1 MTDIVATSPRPTPD
15 KSIWLF
21 HLVRIIAAAWGAW
34 ILLRLAMLI
43 INRPQFLEL
52 QSKAFGIDVTGVSD
66 ARFYGAF
73 ALAAVVFF
81 GATVLAWCIWS
92 LFSTFLDGR
101 GLSYEATCRMRT
113 VGVVGL
119 VVTLIDIGYRPIFYW
134 VLNDG
139 LFARVPWS
147 VYFRSD
153 DLLHL
158 LLATM
163 VIAFAIVYRR
173 AVEPRP

>member
-1 MTDIVATSPRPTPD
+1 
-15 KSIWLF
+15 
-21 HLVRIIAAAWGAW
+21 
-34 ILLRLAMLI
+34 
-43 INRPQFLEL
+43 
-52 QSKAFGIDVTGVSD
+52 
-66 ARFYGAF
+66 
-73 ALAAVVFF
+73 
-81 GATVLAWCIWS
+81 
-92 LFSTFLDGR
+92 
-101 GLSYEATCRMRT
+101 MRT